1 MTEDKPIEIL
11 LVEDEPAHAELVARA
26 FESREQIYKL
36 LVAQTIAEAHAILK
50 DNSPALII
58 TDWRLPD
65 GEGTELILSP
75 EEAGGIPVIIMTS
88 HGNERVA
95 VEAIKAGA
103 LDYVVKSDVTLAE
116 MAHIVERA
124 LREWGHKIQRQR
136 AEKELE
142 RRLAELEAINRV
154 STAMRTADNLS
165 QMIPIL
171 LDEALSIMGA
181 QAGIFW
187 LYQSATQKLNPV
199 LARGEF
205 SKVEGEPLA
214 PGEGIPGRVFMSGQL
229 YIAEEIR
236 SDPWSTPKSCQHVP
250 PGWGGVCIPIRT
262 AQEVIGILM
271 VGFET
276 PRRFSESQINLLN
289 TMAEIAGNAM
299 HRTHLHEQREH
310 GFRRMAAL
318 RAIDQAITSNTDLNL
333 TLNILAHHAKTQL
346 GVDAVAI
353 MRLNPHSN
361 MLEFI
366 AGHGFNHPSGVPR
379 ASTRVGDGYAG
390 LAVLERRP
398 IFAPDLKK
406 SALPSVHPQLSTTEL
421 FQAYHVIPLIIKGQ
435 VKGVLEAFHRSPFQP
450 DAEWA
455 NFFESLAGQA
465 AIAIDNADL
474 FEGIQHTNMEL
485 ILAYDATI
493 EGWSRALDLRD
504 RETEGHTQRVTEMTI
519 KLATIMGIS
528 GEEIIHIRRGALLH
542 DIGKMGI
549 PDNLLLKTGP
559 LTDNEWGEMR
569 KHPVYA
575 YEMLSPIS
583 YLRPALDIPYCHH
596 ERWDGTGYPRGL
608 KGDRIPLSAR
618 IFAVVDV
625 WDALCSDRPYR
636 RAWPREKALEYL
648 TENSGTHFDPAVVT
662 AFKRMLG

>member
-1 MTEDKPIEIL
+1 MTEDKPIDVL
-11 LVEDEPAHAELVARA
+11 LVEDESAHAELVARA
-26 FESREQIYKL
+26 FEARGQKYKL
-36 LVAQTIAEAHAILK
+36 LVAQTIGEARALLK
-50 DNSPALII
+50 ANSPALII

-65 GEGTELILSP
+65 GEGTELIPPP
-75 EEAGGIPVIIMTS
+75 ETAGIPVIVMTS
-88 HGNERVA
+88 YGNERIA

-103 LDYVVKSDVTLAE
+103 LDYVVKSDAALAE
-116 MAHIVERA
+116 MTHIAERA
-124 LREWGHKIQRQR
+124 LREWEHKTQRQR
-136 AEKELE
+136 AENELE
-142 RRLAELEAINRV
+142 RRVAELETINRV
-154 STAMRTADNLS
+154 STAMRTADSLE
-165 QMIPIL
+165 QMVPIL
-171 LDEALSIMGA
+171 VDEALSILGA

-187 LYQSATQKLNPV
+187 LYEPAVQKLNPL

-205 SKVEGEPLA
+205 AKVEGEPLA
-214 PGEGIPGRVFMSGQL
+214 PGEGIPGKVFASGRTH
-229 YIAEEIR
+229 ITEEIC
-236 SDPWSTPKSCQHVP
+236 SDPLSTARSCKQMP
-250 PGWGGVCIPIRT
+250 AGWGGVCLPIRT
-262 AQEVIGILM
+262 AQEVIGVLM

-276 PRRFSESQINLLN
+276 PRRFSDGQVSLLN
-289 TMAEIAGNAM
+289 TLAEIAGSAI
-299 HRTHLHEQREH
+299 HRAHLHQQRER
-310 GFRRMAAL
+310 GYRRMAAL

-361 MLEFI
+361 MLEFA
-366 AGHGFNHPSGVPR
+366 AGHGFSHPSGVPR
-379 ASTRVGDGYAG
+379 AATRVGDGYAG
-390 LAVLERRP
+390 LAVLERRA
-398 IFAPDLKK
+398 IFAPDLKR
-406 SALPSVHPQLSTTEL
+406 SAFPSVHPELATTEL
-421 FQAYHVIPLIIKGQ
+421 FQAYHVTPLIIKGQ
-435 VKGVLEAFHRSPFQP
+435 VKGVLEAFHRTPFQP

-455 NFFESLAGQA
+455 SFFESLAGQA

-474 FEGIQHTNMEL
+474 FEGIQRTNMEL

-519 KLATIMGIS
+519 KLASIMGVA
-528 GEEIIHIRRGALLH
+528 GEEMIHIRRGALLH

-559 LTDNEWGEMR
+559 LTENEWGEMR

-596 ERWDGTGYPRGL
+596 ERWDGSGYPRGL
-608 KGDRIPLSAR
+608 KGERIPLAAR

-636 RAWPREKALEYL
+636 RAWSREKAMEYL
-648 TENSGTHFDPAVVT
+648 MENSGTQFDPAVVN
-662 AFKRMLG
+662 AFRRMLE

>member
-1 MTEDKPIEIL
+1 MTEEKPVEVL
-11 LVEDEPAHAELVARA
+11 LVEDEPAHAELVSRA
-26 FESREQIYKL
+26 FESYRQKYTL
-36 LVAQTIAEAHAILK
+36 LVAQTVAEARMALK
-50 DNSPALII
+50 DHAPALII
-58 TDWRLPD
+58 SDWRLPD
-65 GEGTELILSP
+65 GEGVELISPP
-75 EEAGGIPVIIMTS
+75 EETDGIPVIIMAS

-95 VEAIKAGA
+95 VEVIKAGA
-103 LDYVVKSDVTLAE
+103 LDYVVKSDAALAE
-116 MAHIVERA
+116 MAHTVERA
-124 LREWGHKIQRQR
+124 LREWEHRTQRQR
-136 AEKELE
+136 AERELE
-142 RRLAELEAINRV
+142 RRLAELETINRV
-154 STAMRTADNLS
+154 STAMRTAEGLH
-165 QMIPIL
+165 QMIPLL
-171 LDEALSIMGA
+171 LDEALAILGA
-181 QAGIFW
+181 RAGIFW
-187 LYQSATQKLNPV
+187 LYDSAAQKLKPI

-205 SKVEGEPLA
+205 SKLEGEPLA
-214 PGEGIPGRVFMSGQL
+214 PGEGIPGRVFLSAGVHITQ
-229 YIAEEIR
+229 EIC
-236 SDPWSTPKSCQHVP
+236 SDPLSSAKSSAQMP
-250 PGWGGVCIPIRT
+250 PGWGGVCVPIRT
-262 AQEVIGILM
+262 AQEVIGVLM
-271 VGFET
+271 VGFEA
-276 PRRFSESQINLLN
+276 PRRFNDNQVNLLN
-289 TMAEIAGNAM
+289 TMAEIAGNAI
-299 HRTHLHEQREH
+299 HRTHLYEQREH

-366 AGHGFNHPSGVPR
+366 AGHGFSHPSGVPR

-406 SALPSVHPQLSTTEL
+406 SALPGVHPELSTTEL

-474 FEGIQHTNMEL
+474 FEGIQRTNMEL

-608 KGDRIPLSAR
+608 KGERIPLSAR

-636 RAWPREKALEYL
+636 RAWSREKALEYL
-648 TENSGTHFDPAVVT
+648 TENSGAHFDPAVVS